1 MVAPAVHPERRL
13 RPSRAFAYGSFALM
27 VAGWLAFLVALVAS
41 RQTLDDVWS
50 AVRDL
55 PLAVELVVWLLGF
68 PFLLGLAIWQA
79 SWDEAVRVVL
89 IAIVGVAYVLM
100 FVPRERKP

>member
-13 RPSRAFAYGSFALM
+13 RPSRALAYGSFALM
-27 VAGWLAFLVALVAS
+27 VTGWLAFLVALIAS

-55 PLAVELVVWLLGF
+55 PLAVEFVVWLLGF

-79 SWDEAVRVVL
+79 SWDETVRVVL